1 MFWTWI
7 EQFHDKYLNTEKV
20 SKWIRSTYLVGHNGF
35 EQKINAD
42 IPGQLTKSLMD
53 NLKIL
58 KVKKLETEKHE
69 EKDKEKELNIE
80 SISYQEENVAILL
93 EICKFYGRD
102 INIMEMYGLFEN
114 IIKKGYV
121 YTKSEPWNETEKY
134 VYNSKDEIRTMFLQ
148 ALKELKYMGYLS
160 QTKISTFIFKKNYFG
175 KAKHQKS
182 IAKTDQQKERDKLDT
197 LR

>member
-1 MFWTWI
+1 
-7 EQFHDKYLNTEKV
+7 
-20 SKWIRSTYLVGHNGF
+20 
-35 EQKINAD
+35 
-42 IPGQLTKSLMD
+42 MD